1 MIPRESPRLPDM
13 CDAVLRHEARQSR
26 GQSSHMSDC
35 RLVIIRWQDSRQPCG
50 QWRYLSALPEPKAVE
65 VASVGWLLK
74 DTAEVK
80 VLAQNIGDLAHPEN
94 AQASGIM
101 TIPTRCV
108 LSIETLTEETGP
120 IVFAG
125 PTGFAGRSADSAESA
140 GLAAAGCDRTD
151 SEPRPRELESLP
163 A

>member
-1 MIPRESPRLPDM
+1 
-13 CDAVLRHEARQSR
+13 
-26 GQSSHMSDC
+26 MSTGC

-50 QWRYLSALPEPKAVE
+50 QWRYLKALPDQRPVE

-74 DTAEVK
+74 DTDEVK

-108 LSIETLTEETGP
+108 LSIETLTEEGAPT
-120 IVFAG
+120 FSAG
-125 PTGFAGRSADSAESA
+125 PEDFAARCAA
-140 GLAAAGCDRTD
+140 GPAAADRDPTAG
-151 SEPRPRELESLP
+151 SEPTPRALESLQ

>member
-1 MIPRESPRLPDM
+1 MP
-13 CDAVLRHEARQSR
+13 
-26 GQSSHMSDC
+26 GNC
-35 RLVIIRWQDSRQPCG
+35 RLVIVRWQDSRQPCG
-50 QWRYLSALPEPKAVE
+50 KWRYLSALPDPKPVE
-65 VASVGWLLK
+65 VASVGWLVK

-80 VLAQNIGDLAHPEN
+80 VLCQNIGDLGHPEN

-120 IVFAG
+120 ATFSAG
-125 PTGFAGRSADSAESA
+125 PTDFAARCADSAGSA
-140 GLAAAGCDRTD
+140 GLAAAADCDRTD
-151 SEPRPRELESLP
+151 SEPKPPELESLP